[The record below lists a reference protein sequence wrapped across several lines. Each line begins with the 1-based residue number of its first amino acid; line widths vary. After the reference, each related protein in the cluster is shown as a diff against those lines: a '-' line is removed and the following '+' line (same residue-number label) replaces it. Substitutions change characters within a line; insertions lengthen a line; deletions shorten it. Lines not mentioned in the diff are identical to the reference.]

1 MSSKPRITRSATCVP
16 QPTPSDHREQP
27 SHLSFTESDV
37 ERAERDTG
45 LKAHRL
51 PSAVQL
57 QPGSLK
63 QTHHDVQGIRDTFVG
78 PDTEALDLSRPPYA
92 KQPSQQV
99 LREMVDWERVKEE
112 QLDALRSDPVYRFL
126 ADLATHAR
134 VDVEEFLQSK
144 ISSLRVGREIVE
156 RQEEAEIGLTPA
168 PQEPVLRRA
177 PTLPLT
183 AVERRRQRRRQKE
196 LQRQLREGEL
206 TAASDTAEGEFG
218 VTSRARVP
226 RVRVKKEKAPRLKQ
240 RADLNR
246 LQRTSAFDARTWLYR
261 VEVIGRFAISDRAIT
276 AINYCYTRTLANA
289 PQLNGVPVSYFM
301 FSEHVSQ
308 IFAELCG
315 LFLNNVDFRSRRTYI
330 EISMSAEYKG
340 AMRNLIIAFKH
351 AVSWDANLRQLVL
364 QSNPC
369 SRGGGYPYY
378 NKCQLT
384 VYRRI
389 DGCCTQTRGLA
400 LCTTGASTLPLYPC

>member
-1 MSSKPRITRSATCVP
+1 MSTKPRITRSATCVP
-16 QPTPSDHREQP
+16 QPASSKREQP
-27 SHLSFTESDV
+27 SHTAFTDSDI
-37 ERAERDTG
+37 EAAENDTG
-45 LKAHRL
+45 LRAHRL
-51 PSAVQL
+51 PSTVQL
-57 QPGSLK
+57 QPGSLQ

-92 KQPSQQV
+92 KQPSEQV

-112 QLDALRSDPVYRFL
+112 QFDALRSDPVYRFL

-156 RQEEAEIGLTPA
+156 RKEEAEVELTPA
-168 PQEPVLRRA
+168 PQQPVLQRA
-177 PTLPLT
+177 PTMPLT
-183 AVERRRQRRRQKE
+183 AVERREQRERRRRQRE

-206 TAASDTAEGEFG
+206 TAASE
-218 VTSRARVP
+218 ARVP
-226 RVRVKKEKAPRLKQ
+226 RVRVKKEKAPRLKR

-246 LQRTSAFDARTWLYR
+246 PQRISAFDSRTWLYR

-301 FSEHVSQ
+301 FSEHVNQ

-340 AMRNLIIAFKH
+340 AMRNLILAFKH
-351 AVSWDANLRQLVL
+351 AVNWDATLRRLVL
-364 QSNPC
+364 QSDPC
-369 SRGGGYPYY
+369 GGGGYPY
-378 NKCQLT
+378 NQCQLT

-389 DGCCTQTRGLA
+389 DGCCSQTRGLA